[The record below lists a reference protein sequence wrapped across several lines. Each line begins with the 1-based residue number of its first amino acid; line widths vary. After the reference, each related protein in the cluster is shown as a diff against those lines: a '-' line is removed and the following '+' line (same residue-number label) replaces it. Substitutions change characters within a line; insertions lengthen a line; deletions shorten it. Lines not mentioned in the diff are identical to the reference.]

1 MAVGIG
7 VVKPYPCNITL
18 PSLMSQ
24 PQPTIERPSYVGFW
38 IASLLLIVTF
48 VFGLLIYPPYFE
60 EVAGMTEVSSNVLFL
75 GRFHPILVHLPVG
88 ILVFLMV
95 VEVLC
100 LRRSMEEK
108 FGAAALLALWMG
120 AAGAVFAV
128 LAGIMLSR
136 EGGYSGGTFTL
147 HQGLGIIGTA
157 GILLGLVLRL
167 AGMATENRGLVDGY
181 RAVLFLSFS
190 LMGVGAHFG
199 ANMVHGSK
207 YMTQHAPPAIAA
219 QIIGMEKWM
228 LSLVESK
235 KDAEPPAPI
244 KPEPPDP
251 VVAKTEPAKEGEAPL
266 TEPAP
271 KTAEATPAPAPAP
284 AMVAAGDEK
293 LVFQHLILPILEQKC
308 NNCHNED
315 KSKGDLRMDSYEM
328 MMKGGETE
336 GNVVP
341 GQPDQSLTIIRI
353 DLPIDDDEHMPP
365 EGKEQVSPEELELL
379 RWWIKEGASNTM
391 TVKDATFPEETKAL
405 TEELLAR
412 PTAMHTAPAEH
423 LPAQP
428 TPRLVTGSWLN
439 AVVVMAAAASLAAV
453 SNAAEA
459 GKGPSPAILEAVKK
473 VEAAGASLLPLAA
486 DSPSYRF
493 SALNVAKEFGDAGLD
508 ALQPVAEH
516 LVSLDLARTQ
526 VTDAGLAKV
535 AKMTQLKELR
545 LDNTGIS
552 DAGLD
557 HLKGLAQL
565 EYLNVYGSKVTD
577 AGIQKLAGLANLK
590 ALYVWQTGVTKA
602 GVAQLRGKLPK
613 THINNGWSAEDDA
626 KPVAVVAAAPVAAKS
641 TEPVKPAAAPA
652 KPAAAPAP
660 AAAVAIDPKIAATVV
675 LYKDLVAP
683 ILADKCV
690 SCHGEEK
697 SKGKLRM
704 HTFADLL
711 KGGSEGDVN
720 IIPGKAAESLSMK
733 RIALPLDDD
742 EHMPPE
748 DKEQLTKEE
757 IALLTWWIN
766 EGASETQTLDKAKR
780 TTEVDGILAVVLKD
794 KLKPVVAAAPAPA
807 AKPAAAP
814 AKPAAT
820 AAPAA
825 AKVSAEAAAKAIVY
839 NDVIVPILAEK
850 CYSCH
855 GEEKGKGKLRM
866 HTFADL
872 KRGGSEGEVNLVA
885 GKSADSLMIKR
896 VLLPKDDDEHMPP
909 EDEPQITAEELAL
922 LKWWIDSGASE
933 TETVAAAKKTPE
945 IEGLI
950 AVALTKTPAKPV
962 EMVKKVEKPKAP
974 ALTDEQKKQVAE
986 ITAKLQGLN
995 ATLMPLA
1002 QDTEQLR
1009 LSVINAADKFGDKEL
1024 ALLAPIANQILWL
1037 DLARSQVT
1045 DAGLATIAQMNF
1057 LERLHLENTKVTDAG
1072 LAKIGKLPAL
1082 EYLNLY
1088 GTKVTD
1094 AGAAGLADAKAL
1106 KKLFVWQTGVTKA
1119 GAKALEGKVPG
1130 LVVNVGL
1137 SEAEIAKL
1145 TAPPPEPPKVE
1156 APKPEPAKP
1165 AAAPA
1170 AKPETKPA
1178 AKPDAKPVAKPDAPP
1193 APAAKPEA
1201 KPAPAAK
1208 PEVKPDTPPPAKQ
1221 PSAESPQP
1229 KPAKPAAPPAEPKP
1243 AAKAA

>member
-1 MAVGIG
+1 MNVGI
-7 VVKPYPCNITL
+7 VRLQSYILTT
-18 PSLMSQ
+18 
-24 PQPTIERPSYVGFW
+24 PQPTPMSAPQTIAQRPSYVGAW
-38 IASLLLIVTF
+38 IASLLLIVIF
-48 VFGLLIYPPYFE
+48 VFGLLIFPPYFE
-60 EVAGMTEVSSNVLFL
+60 EVEGMTEVSNNVLFV

-88 ILVFLMV
+88 ILIFLMV

-100 LRRSMEEK
+100 LRRSVEEK

-167 AGMATENRGLVDGY
+167 LGMSTENRGLVDGY

-207 YMTQHAPPAIAA
+207 YMTQYAPPAIAE
-219 QIIGMEKWM
+219 QIVGMEKWM
-228 LSLVESK
+228 LSLVETEK
-235 KDAEPPAPI
+235 AEIALKP
-244 KPEPPDP
+244 KPEIKKEVMTAPEKPA
-251 VVAKTEPAKEGEAPL
+251 VVASTEPAKVP
-266 TEPAP
+266 EPP
-271 KTAEATPAPAPAP
+271 ATTPTTMEPAPAPTP
-284 AMVAAGDEK
+284 AVNMAAVGEGPF
-293 LVFQHLILPILEQKC
+293 VFQHLVLPILEQKC

-315 KSKGDLRMDSYEM
+315 KSKGDLRMDSYDM
-328 MMKGGETE
+328 MMKGGESE

-341 GQPDQSLTIIRI
+341 GQPDQSLTITRI
-353 DLPIDDDEHMPP
+353 ELPIDDDEHMPP
-365 EGKEQVSPEELELL
+365 EGKDQMTPEELVLL

-391 TVKDATFPEETKAL
+391 TVKDAQLPVDAKAL
-405 TEELLAR
+405 AEELLAR
-412 PTAMHTAPAEH
+412 PTAMHTVPV
-423 LPAQP
+423 QP
-428 TPRLVTGSWLN
+428 LAKPGMPQRISGSWLST
-439 AVVVMAAAASLAAV
+439 ALALAAV
-453 SNAAEA
+453 VSLTAVADAAEA
-459 GKGPSPAILEAVKK
+459 GKGPSPAAIEVVKK
-473 VEAAGASLLPLAA
+473 VEALGASLLPIAA
-486 DSPSYRF
+486 DSSQYRF
-493 SALNVAKEFGDAGLD
+493 TALNVAKEWGDAGLD
-508 ALQPVAEH
+508 ALLPISEQI
-516 LVSLDLARTQ
+516 VSLDLARSQ
-526 VTDAGLAKV
+526 VTDAGLAKL
-535 AKMTQLKELR
+535 AGMKQLKELR

-552 DAGLD
+552 DAGLE
-557 HLKGLAQL
+557 HLKGLASL

-577 AGIQKLAGLANLK
+577 AGIQKLAGLSNLK

-613 THINNGWSAEDDA
+613 AHINNGWSAEDDA
-626 KPVAVVAAAPVAAKS
+626 KPMPVAAAAPVVAAAKPADKPQPAA
-641 TEPVKPAAAPA
+641 PAAAA
-652 KPAAAPAP
+652 KPAAAL
-660 AAAVAIDPKIAATVV
+660 DPKALASVV
-675 LYKDLVAP
+675 VYKDVVAP
-683 ILADKCV
+683 ILAEKCN

-697 SKGKLRM
+697 SKGKLKM

-711 KGGSEGDVN
+711 KGGSEGAVN
-720 IIPGKAAESLSMK
+720 VIAGKAADSLLVK

-757 IALLTWWIN
+757 TALLSWWIN

-780 TTEVDGILAVVLKD
+780 NAEIDGILAVVLKD
-794 KLKPVVAAAPAPA
+794 KVKAVAAAPAAKPA
-807 AKPAAAP
+807 ATPAPAPAPAKPAAAP
-814 AKPAAT
+814 AKPAVAT
-820 AAPAA
+820 G
-825 AKVSAEAAAKAIVY
+825 KVSPEAAAKAVVY
-839 NDVIVPILAEK
+839 QDVIAPILAEK

-872 KRGGSEGEVNLVA
+872 KRGGSEGEVNLVP
-885 GKSADSLMIKR
+885 GKSADSLMIQR
-896 VLLPKDDDEHMPP
+896 VLLSNDDDEHMPP
-909 EDEPQITAEELAL
+909 EDEPQVTKEELAL
-922 LKWWIDSGASE
+922 LKWWIDNGASE

-945 IEGLI
+945 VEGLI
-950 AVALTKTPAKPV
+950 AVALTKAPV
-962 EMVKKVEKPKAP
+962 KSVELVKKVEKPKAKP
-974 ALTDEQKKQVAE
+974 MTEEQKKQVQE

-1024 ALLAPIANQILWL
+1024 ALLTPIADQILWL

-1045 DAGLATIAQMNF
+1045 DAGLDIIAKMNY

-1072 LAKIGKLPAL
+1072 VAKLGKLPAL

-1094 AGAAGLADAKAL
+1094 VSTASLAGAKAL
-1106 KKLFVWQTGVTKA
+1106 RKLFVWQTGVTKGA
-1119 GAKALEGKVPG
+1119 AKALEGKTPG

-1156 APKPEPAKP
+1156 APKPAPAAKP

-1170 AKPETKPA
+1170 PKPA
-1178 AKPDAKPVAKPDAPP
+1178 TP
-1193 APAAKPEA
+1193 APAAKPAPATA
-1201 KPAPAAK
+1201 KPATPAATPEVKPAAK
-1208 PEVKPDTPPPAKQ
+1208 PAVPAVKSATDTPPPAK
-1221 PSAESPQP
+1221 
-1229 KPAKPAAPPAEPKP
+1229 PAAP
-1243 AAKAA
+1243 AAKPPAPKA